1 MNPHLANVK
10 RDRGSM
16 TVESAI
22 LAVAFV
28 LLLSTVIGLGRAGL
42 ARNTIDQVA
51 HDAARIAS
59 IARTGQEASLDAQTA
74 AETALEDQGL
84 TCTPLTVEVDTT
96 GFTSPAGT
104 PAQVDVTL
112 TCTVPLGDLLLPF
125 APGTVT
131 LTASA
136 SRAIDTYRERP

>member
-1 MNPHLANVK
+1 MNPRLANVK
-10 RDRGSM
+10 GDRGSM

-42 ARNTIDQVA
+42 ARNTIDQIA
-51 HDAARIAS
+51 HDAARVAS

-84 TCTPLTVEVDTT
+84 TCTPLTVHVDTS
-96 GFTSPAGT
+96 GFTTPAGT
-104 PAQVDVTL
+104 PAQVDVAL
-112 TCTVPLGDLLLPF
+112 TCTVPLDDLLLPF

>member
-1 MNPHLANVK
+1 MNPRLANVK
-10 RDRGSM
+10 GDRGSM

-42 ARNTIDQVA
+42 ARNTIDQIA
-51 HDAARIAS
+51 HDVARVAS
-59 IARTGQEASLDAQTA
+59 IARTGHQASLDAQAA
-74 AETALEDQGL
+74 AETALKDQNL
-84 TCTPLTVEVDTT
+84 TCMPLTVHVDTS
-96 GFTSPAGT
+96 GFTTPAGT
-104 PAQVDVTL
+104 PAQVDVVL

-131 LTASA
+131 MSASA
-136 SRAIDTYRERP
+136 SRAIDTYRERA